1 MSDTACEVIAT
12 YNALAVIGEY
22 DCYQS
27 GVLTNDINKFFRL
40 SAEFQLNAMYIIN
53 GGWFGSDTSKIGDCL
68 SVYNRAYEV
77 YNEDELKM
85 FDAYLRNK
93 KANGA
98 IVSYD
103 NFGLLKLRIHTF
115 YCYYDA
121 VKNKCIDFNLWGN
134 ETAEDLCEESSIE
147 EALNKINKNKGTR
160 KFRIGYILI

>member
-1 MSDTACEVIAT
+1 
-12 YNALAVIGEY
+12 
-22 DCYQS
+22 
-27 GVLTNDINKFFRL
+27 
-40 SAEFQLNAMYIIN
+40 MYIIN

-68 SVYNRAYEV
+68 SAYNCAYEV

-121 VKNKCIDFNLWGN
+121 VKNKCMDFNLWGN
-134 ETAEDLCEESSIE
+134 ETAEDLCKESSIE